1 MSSPSFQVRPEIA
14 VSVRH
19 PPSYMAK
26 SQVHSSDED
35 ISPTPHS
42 QVRAFG
48 LTRGSLPSRSH
59 LAMSGDIFG
68 CHSGEA
74 GELALASPG

>member
-42 QVRAFG
+42 QVRTFG
-48 LTRGSLPSRSH
+48 LTREDVTLPEP
-59 LAMSGDIFG
+59 SGNVWRHFWL
-68 CHSGEA
+68 SQW
-74 GELALASPG
+74 